1 MAAGFS
7 LNEEQIPLFKKF
19 VGEYILNK
27 LGNEKISPILNIDCT
42 LSLGGVNMEFADNL
56 GLLEP
61 FGTGNPEPLVLIRD
75 VTVIGAQI
83 VGSGHVKCT
92 LTSSLDNRLPA
103 IAFRAA
109 DNEIGNAIMQAK
121 GEVYDVVGYVKCDT
135 WNGRKRLQFII
146 NDLMRK
152 A

>member
-1 MAAGFS
+1 
-7 LNEEQIPLFKKF
+7 
-19 VGEYILNK
+19 
-27 LGNEKISPILNIDCT
+27 
-42 LSLGGVNMEFADNL
+42 
-56 GLLEP
+56 
-61 FGTGNPEPLVLIRD
+61 
-75 VTVIGAQI
+75 
-83 VGSGHVKCT
+83 
-92 LTSSLDNRLPA
+92 LPA

-121 GEVYDVVGYVKCDT
+121 GEVSDVVGYVKCDT